1 MFLVARP
8 CYRPRSD
15 QASCRESSVSQPNEQ
30 IWYEKTYF
38 TDTLNQRLIA
48 INTSD
53 CIIISF
59 IILTSRLG
67 CFFLSIFSL
76 LLGILSLE
84 LGVLSLILSLLLAL
98 FLSLSG
104 LALLD
109 GLLDGVFEV
118 ALPESSLADF
128 SSFAAWR
135 AFFAFSASFVDNEG
149 AAGSSSARAF
159 FELSPL
165 LGVSLKQEQGGHV
178 VYVDRKAFWKT
189 CSLLALKSWK
199 S

>member
-76 LLGILSLE
+76 LLGILSLV

-104 LALLD
+104 LLVLALLD
-109 GLLDGVFEV
+109 GLFDGVFEV

-149 AAGSSSARAF
+149 AAGSSSAPRAF

-165 LGVSLKQEQGGHV
+165 LEVSLKQEQGGHV
-178 VYVDRKAFWKT
+178 VYVDRKEFWKT
-189 CSLLALKSWK
+189 C
-199 S
+199 